1 MFYQF
6 HGSTEDEYKKNCAVT
21 KQKLL
26 ERKYNKKNMNISME
40 KVDLIERKVLLQ
52 NNEKVSA
59 RKTYH
64 QC

>member
-1 MFYQF
+1 MVLQKM
-6 HGSTEDEYKKNCAVT
+6 STKGTAQLRNKNFWKENIIKK
-21 KQKLL
+21 
-26 ERKYNKKNMNISME
+26 YMNISME